1 MSYQSINPH
10 NGECLKR
17 FEEESDL
24 PVETAVATATACFE
38 TWKKL
43 SFTERAV
50 IVSKAATI
58 MRERAE
64 DFARPVTQGWA
75 NCLPSLSVK

>member
-1 MSYQSINPH
+1 MSYQSINPY

-17 FEEESDL
+17 FKEKSDL

-50 IVSKAATI
+50 IVSKAAAI
-58 MRERAE
+58 MRGRAE
-64 DFARPVTQGWA
+64 ELARTVTQEMGKL
-75 NCLPSLSVK
+75 LPSLSVK